1 MMTFENDIK
10 NTLKI
15 LKDGGVILYPTD
27 TVWGLGCDATSQK
40 AVEKIFRIKSR
51 SGSKSLIVLVDS
63 ETMLQRYVREIPE
76 VASEIYR
83 LSDIPVTIIYPEARN
98 LASGIPAE
106 DGSVGIRI
114 TTDDFCNALIGR
126 FRKPIVST
134 SANLSGE
141 PAPSHFGE
149 VSGVIKDS
157 VDYTVMYKR
166 EDRKKQKA
174 SPVIRVEKNGVFKI
188 IRK

>member
-1 MMTFENDIK
+1 MMIFEDDIK
-10 NTLKI
+10 NSLKI

-27 TVWGLGCDATSQK
+27 TVWGLGCDATNQK
-40 AVEKIFRIKSR
+40 AVEKIFRIKAR
-51 SGSKSLIVLVDS
+51 SECKSLIVLVDS

-76 VASEIYR
+76 AASEINE
-83 LSDIPVTIIYPEARN
+83 LSDTPVTIVYPEARN
-98 LASGIPAE
+98 LASGIPGE

-114 TTDDFCNALIGR
+114 TTDEFCSVLIGR

-149 VSGVIKDS
+149 VSGEIMDS

-166 EDRKKQKA
+166 EDRQKHKA
-174 SPVIRVEKNGVFKI
+174 SPVIKFEKNGVFKI
-188 IRK
+188 LRS